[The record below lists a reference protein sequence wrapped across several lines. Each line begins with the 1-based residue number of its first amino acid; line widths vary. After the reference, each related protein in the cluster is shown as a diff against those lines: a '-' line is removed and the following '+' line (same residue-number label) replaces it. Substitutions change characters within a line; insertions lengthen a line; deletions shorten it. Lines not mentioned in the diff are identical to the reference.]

1 MTSDQIKL
9 LKESYYKKT
18 KTPDGSRDTTLGE
31 YTKFC
36 LDGGIEFVS
45 GKDIVVYDDANEMLH
60 CMCLNSDAVSQAN
73 FPIKVISSSYEWVQ
87 QVEAILSRN
96 NFETLLDEGFLSSIL
111 SDSQKEFIKKWAKT
125 IGRIQAQQP
134 SDAEPYYTQEPTV
147 IPMYT
152 RSLKRDDGITYPT
165 PPATMNYEKNPK
177 TIKAVSTP
185 EALKEALAEGADV
198 FISQPM
204 TISEVMPIS
213 GNTVV
218 NLGEGANITSTDT
231 TRPFELEDGATLTIN
246 GGDAVV
252 ETGKYGLVNI
262 KEGSNATVILNGGT
276 YKSNTDNGSFIKPR
290 GAGNIKVVMTGVEYV
305 DESEDGFVL
314 NVANTETTEDGKVNV
329 SFIAED
335 CNLTCARGIQAA
347 GDVEIRNCTINSSLQ
362 GIEVS
367 VTNKPAIIENC
378 TFVNTASVEGPV
390 PSTCVGIGNGA
401 EVVMSNCTLDSANHA
416 VCSYSYATMTMTN
429 CDIINGDI
437 KNDDGVINVDGKY
450 AVSSIKAMETAMN
463 LGDNIL
469 IGSDMTMDAVVSVSG
484 DKTIDIFKNAD
495 LSTDYSVKRPFSL
508 VDNASL
514 TVNAT
519 GKEISVGKYGF
530 VRIDDAAT
538 NANIVLNGGTY
549 NGNTD
554 KGSFVLAKGGG
565 NIDVQMNGVTYT
577 DESDNGFVINVAAV
591 TDINNTKFEIN
602 NCNLKTAIG
611 IQVCGDVSINNSTIT
626 STNTC
631 VELTTTTNPAVIEN
645 CNMIC
650 DATVEGIC
658 PPSCLLS
665 GNGAESV
672 IRNCTFDSANH
683 AIFVASDSTV
693 NVNDCEFINGDIKN
707 DVGVVCIDGKYA
719 ISSVKAME
727 KAITLGDNILIGSD
741 MTMDSTVNVTN
752 DMIID
757 FFKDADLNV
766 DPAKVNRPFE
776 MANESSLTINAT
788 GKEITLGKYGLVNIP
803 IESELVNITLN
814 GGTYKSN
821 MDNGAIIKPRGV
833 CNSTVRMIDVTCID
847 ESNDSFIM
855 NINNMDIYNSS
866 FELVVEGGSYT
877 CANGFQCPAGTRM
890 KDVTFNVM
898 HTAIETNGLD
908 NAFTESTFDNCVFNV
923 SEEVNIGSLPTPT
936 AIGAGHYSIAVL
948 NNCTIDSV
956 ANALYVYSTPGKI
969 YANNCN
975 IINGKLDNTYGE
987 IYIDGV
993 LVA

>member
-60 CMCLNSDAVSQAN
+60 CMCLNSDAITQAN

-87 QVEAILSRN
+87 QVESILSRN
-96 NFETLLDEGFLSSIL
+96 NFETLLNEGFLSSIL

-125 IGRIQAQQP
+125 IGKIQAQQP

-152 RSLKRDDGITYPT
+152 KSLKRDDGITYPT

-177 TIKAVSTP
+177 PIKAVSTP

-198 FISQPM
+198 FVSQPM

-213 GNTVV
+213 GNTII
-218 NLGEGANITSTDT
+218 NLGEGANIISTDT
-231 TRPFELEDGATLTIN
+231 TRPFEMEDGATLTIN

-252 ETGKYGLVNI
+252 EVGKYGLVNI
-262 KEGSNATVILNGGT
+262 KDGSNASVVLNGGT
-276 YKSNTDNGSFIKPR
+276 YIANTDNGSFIKPR
-290 GAGNIKVVMTGVEYV
+290 GNGNISVAMTGVNYV
-305 DESEDGFVL
+305 DESDSGFVINSANTGMNEDGTV
-314 NVANTETTEDGKVNV
+314 NT
-329 SFIAED
+329 SFNIKD
-335 CNLTCARGIQAA
+335 CTLTSARGIQVA
-347 GDVEIRNCTINSSLQ
+347 GDIEIRNCTINSSLQ
-362 GIEVS
+362 GIEVT
-367 VTNKPAIIENC
+367 VTNKPAIIDNC
-378 TFVNTASVEGPV
+378 TFVNTASTTGPV

-401 EVVMSNCTLDSANHA
+401 EVVMTNCTLDSAKHA
-416 VCSYSYATMTMTN
+416 VCTYSYATMNMNN
-429 CDIINGDI
+429 CEIVNGDI
-437 KNDDGVINVDGKY
+437 KNDDGVITVDGKY
-450 AVSSIKAMETAMN
+450 AVSSIKAMETAIS

-469 IGSDMTMDAVVSVSG
+469 IGSDMTMDAVVSISG
-484 DKTIDIFKNAD
+484 NKTVDIFKNAD

-538 NANIVLNGGTY
+538 NANITLNGGTY
-549 NGNTD
+549 TGNTD
-554 KGSFVLAKGGG
+554 RGAFVLAKGSGTI
-565 NIDVQMNGVTYT
+565 NVQMNGVAYT
-577 DESDNGFVINVAAV
+577 DESEDGFVTNVNAV
-591 TDINNTKFEIN
+591 TDVNNVNFEIN
-602 NCNLKTAIG
+602 NCTLKTALG
-611 IQVCGDVSINNSTIT
+611 IQACGNININNSTIT
-626 STNTC
+626 ATNTC
-631 VELTTTTNPAVIEN
+631 MELTTTTNPAVIEN
-645 CNMIC
+645 CDLIC
-650 DATVEGIC
+650 DATVSGAC
-658 PPSCLLS
+658 PASCVLS
-665 GNGAESV
+665 GNGAESN

-693 NVNDCEFINGDIKN
+693 NVTDCEFINGDIKN

-719 ISSVKAME
+719 VSSVKAME
-727 KAITLGDNILIGSD
+727 RAITLGDNILIGSD
-741 MTMDSTVNVTN
+741 MTMDSTVSVTN
-752 DMIID
+752 DMVID
-757 FFKDADLNV
+757 FFKDANLNT
-766 DPAKVNRPFE
+766 DPEKVNRPFE

-803 IESELVNITLN
+803 VESELVDITLN

-821 MDNGAIIKPRGV
+821 MDNGAIIKPRGI
-833 CNSTVRMIDVTCID
+833 CKSTIKMIDVTCVD
-847 ESNDSFIM
+847 ESNDSFIV
-855 NINNMDIYNSS
+855 NVNDMDIYNSRV
-866 FELVVEGGSYT
+866 EMIVEGGTYT
-877 CANGFQCPAGTRM
+877 CANGFQCPAGTIM
-890 KDVTFNVM
+890 KNATLNIKY
-898 HTAIETNGLD
+898 TAIETNGYE

-923 SEEVNIGSLPTPT
+923 SETVNNGNLPTPT

-956 ANALYVYSTPGKI
+956 ANALYVYSTPGI
-969 YANNCN
+969 IRANNCN

-987 IYIDGV
+987 IYIDDV